1 MMWFAW
7 RALHS
12 ESEWLREELAGVG
25 FTDYAEINVPAAGLQ
40 AFVTG
45 NGEHVVVSFRGSE
58 EVLDWLTNLS
68 FAQTAAGSEGLPGDV
83 HLGFRSSLDAG
94 WDALSTAV
102 DDFGGRDRR
111 LWITGQ
117 SLGGALATLAASRW
131 TSAGYDVAP
140 VYAFANPRSLDT
152 EAAQALQVALTGRAY
167 RYVNEGDLVPR
178 VPPWGGAAEEA
189 GPVLPFGA
197 GLATSLIADLDYAH
211 VGRLFHLTDGSWT
224 EYGPL
229 DDSEDATF
237 WGSLDA
243 AGWLAL
249 LGLASQG
256 AEHDRDTYLC
266 LMRERAFGF

>member
-12 ESEWLREELAGVG
+12 DSAWLPEELASVG
-25 FTDYAEINVPAAGLQ
+25 FTEYAAVSVPASGLQ
-40 AFVTG
+40 AFVTA
-45 NGEHVVVSFRGSE
+45 NDEHVVVSFRGSE

-68 FAQTAAGSEGLPGDV
+68 FAQAGAASEGLPGDV
-83 HLGFRSSLDAG
+83 HIGFRTSLDAG
-94 WDALSTAV
+94 WDALSDAV
-102 DDFGGRDRR
+102 EAFGGRDRR
-111 LWITGQ
+111 LWVTGQ
-117 SLGGALATLAASRW
+117 SLGGALATLAAARW
-131 TSAGYDVAP
+131 AAAGFDVAP

-152 EAAQALQVALTGRAY
+152 EAAVALQVALAGRAY

-178 VPPWGGAAEEA
+178 VPPWGGAAAEA
-189 GPVLPFGA
+189 GPVLPIG
-197 GLATSLIADLDYAH
+197 GELASSLIAQLGYAH
-211 VGRLFHLTDGSWT
+211 VGRLFHLEDGTWT

-237 WGSLDA
+237 WGALDA
-243 AGWLAL
+243 AGWFAL
-249 LGLASQG
+249 IGLASQG